1 VETRVPSSGGSLRA
15 RSGFNGVSALGDKK
29 ESELLTSFFDGLRY
43 SLFRR
48 ANVRGAGFRPRL
60 VQVCMQIRW
69 KVRWGRI
76 AGPCGDSGYSVV
88 ADPQRWLSDVLIG
101 AYRREDASGA
111 GTDETTLDKIT
122 CGAKPSGHVPGHDC
136 RTPLPIILVN
146 FLRLLNLEPDIPFAG
161 PQRLGHWSRSPRR
174 GAG

>member
-1 VETRVPSSGGSLRA
+1 MDHVWDPLQGTWRKDS
-15 RSGFNGVSALGDKK
+15 RSTDADRKK
-29 ESELLTSFFDGLRY
+29 ESELLTYYFDHLRY

-88 ADPQRWLSDVLIG
+88 ADPPRWLSDVLIG
-101 AYRREDASGA
+101 AYRRADASGA

-122 CGAKPSGHVPGHDC
+122 CGTKPSGRVPGHVAAKG
-136 RTPLPIILVN
+136 RWMRMELGAAEAP
-146 FLRLLNLEPDIPFAG
+146 RL
-161 PQRLGHWSRSPRR
+161 
-174 GAG
+174 